1 MKRAEHPAR
10 PSQWLLMKRLAL
22 LAFALSSAFAQT
34 PEWDVT
40 GNNLLTGTYNFRE
53 ALWITNAQATNALN
67 EAASQYGT
75 ITFDGQGNYTATVA
89 SWSSFDNAVTNYTR
103 AGTYAISS
111 SGFGFI
117 RRTSTDGDYVY
128 GAVANGVFIGS
139 STESGFNNLFVAA
152 RQPTTPLTAANF
164 NQRYTVA
171 YLNLATANLSQ
182 VRDALFQINPNGAG
196 SLGIVAVS
204 GYSAGNYNAL
214 SQTINNAS
222 YTVANGVA
230 TLNFGPKNA
239 TDLLSGSQQ
248 MFSSPDGQ
256 LIFGGATNGWD
267 IFIGIR
273 TPTLAST
280 SYSGLYYQAG
290 IDVDRSPLPAG
301 TAVIDSYYGS
311 SNTIPSVNSI
321 IGHQRLQAAPDAAY
335 EYTYSDDYTLS
346 TTGSHNDALG
356 LQYFVSNDG
365 AYRIGFGKSDFLGLN
380 IAVKVPAFS
389 GSGVYLNPTG
399 VVNAASFTPF
409 TSGIAPGELITLFGT
424 GLATSNAVDATFP
437 TTLAGV
443 SVRIN
448 GRLAP
453 IYVVSPTQLSLI
465 VPYETTGI
473 AEIIVSRNG
482 LTSNRVTL
490 YVNRTAPGVF
500 AVPATGLG
508 FAAALHPDFS
518 LVTTQNPA
526 RIGETIAVY
535 LTGLGAVDPAIAN
548 GAAGPVNP
556 LAKTTENLDVH
567 IGNRT
572 AKIVYS
578 GLAPQLRGLYQLNFE
593 VPTGVSPG
601 NQYLEI
607 GGPDTFNSQILLPI
621 GGPRAATQDSLVRTR
636 KGPTFSGSLSP
647 SPSRDR

>member
-1 MKRAEHPAR
+1 
-10 PSQWLLMKRLAL
+10 MKRLAL
-22 LAFALSSAFAQT
+22 LVFALSSAFAQT
-34 PEWDVT
+34 PEWDIT

-53 ALWITNAQATNALN
+53 ALWITDTQATNTLN

-75 ITFDGQGNYTATVA
+75 ITFDGQGNYTASVA
-89 SWSSFDNAVTNYTR
+89 SWSSFDNAVTSYTR
-103 AGTYAISS
+103 AGTYAISA

-117 RRTSTDGDYVY
+117 RRTATDGDYVY
-128 GAVANGVFIGS
+128 GAVANGVFVGS

-152 RQPTTPLTAANF
+152 RQSATPLTAAGF

-182 VRDALFQINPNGAG
+182 VRDALFQINPNGSG
-196 SLGIVAVS
+196 SLGTVAVS
-204 GYSAGNYNAL
+204 GYSGGNYTAL
-214 SQTINNAS
+214 SQTVNNAS

-230 TLNFGPKNA
+230 TLNFGPKNV
-239 TDLLSGSQQ
+239 TDLLSGSHQ
-248 MFSSPDGQ
+248 MFSSAAGQ

-290 IDVDRSPLPAG
+290 IDVDRAPLPGG
-301 TAVIDSYYGS
+301 TAILDSYYGS
-311 SNTIPSVNSI
+311 SNTISSVNSI
-321 IGHQRLQAAPDAAY
+321 IGHQRLHAAPDAAY

-346 TTGSHNDALG
+346 ATGSHNDALG
-356 LQYFVSNDG
+356 LQNFVSNDG
-365 AYRIGFGKSDFLGLN
+365 TFRIGYGRSDFLGLS

-424 GLATSNAVDATFP
+424 GLATSTAVDATFP
-437 TTLAGV
+437 ATLAGV

-473 AEIIVSRNG
+473 AEITVSRNG
-482 LTSNRVTL
+482 LISNRVTV

-508 FAAALHPDFS
+508 LATDY
-518 LVTTQNPA
+518 VTD
-526 RIGETIAVY
+526 AV
-535 LTGLGAVDPAIAN
+535 LKS
-548 GAAGPVNP
+548 
-556 LAKTTENLDVH
+556 AKTKRWEKV
-567 IGNRT
+567 
-572 AKIVYS
+572 K
-578 GLAPQLRGLYQLNFE
+578 QL
-593 VPTGVSPG
+593 
-601 NQYLEI
+601 
-607 GGPDTFNSQILLPI
+607 
-621 GGPRAATQDSLVRTR
+621 
-636 KGPTFSGSLSP
+636 K
-647 SPSRDR
+647 